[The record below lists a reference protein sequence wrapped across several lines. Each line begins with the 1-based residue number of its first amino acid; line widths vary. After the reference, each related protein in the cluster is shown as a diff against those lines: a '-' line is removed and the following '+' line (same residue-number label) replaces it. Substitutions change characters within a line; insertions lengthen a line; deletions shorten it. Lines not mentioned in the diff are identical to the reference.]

1 MNKSHKIDMTSGSIP
16 YKLLVFSLPII
27 FSGILQLLFNAADI
41 IVVGQFAGDEAL
53 AAVGSTG
60 SLVNLLTNLFIGLS
74 VGTNVVASH
83 FFGAK
88 NYNAL
93 KDTVH
98 TAMLVSFFC
107 GILLTLIGVTLAEQI
122 LRLMQAPEN
131 VLKLAA
137 RYLKIYFAGIT
148 SSMIYNFGS
157 ALLRAKGDTKRPLYI
172 LLISGMINVI
182 LNLLFVIF
190 FKMGVSGVAF
200 ATVIAQTAAAIFIT
214 AILKTENDEFKL
226 SFKLLKIDREI
237 FIRIMKIGIPAGLQG
252 TLFSFSNVIIQSSV
266 NTFGAI
272 TIAGNS
278 AAQNIE
284 GFVYTAMNGFA
295 QGTLTFTSQNVGAQ
309 KYDRVK
315 KLVLISEILVTAI
328 GLVLGFSVIL
338 FDVPVLKMYSK
349 NSMTIKTGADRLF
362 IICSTYFLCGM
373 MDVIGNIIRGFGHSV
388 LPMIVTLAGACGF
401 RILWIATFFQIPKF
415 HTPKTIYYSYPLSWL
430 ITFIVELICF
440 IIIFSKV
447 NAQQNCAK

>member
-1 MNKSHKIDMTSGSIP
+1 
-16 YKLLVFSLPII
+16 
-27 FSGILQLLFNAADI
+27 
-41 IVVGQFAGDEAL
+41 
-53 AAVGSTG
+53 
-60 SLVNLLTNLFIGLS
+60 
-74 VGTNVVASH
+74 
-83 FFGAK
+83 
-88 NYNAL
+88 
-93 KDTVH
+93 
-98 TAMLVSFFC
+98 MLVSFFC

>member
-1 MNKSHKIDMTSGSIP
+1 
-16 YKLLVFSLPII
+16 
-27 FSGILQLLFNAADI
+27 
-41 IVVGQFAGDEAL
+41 
-53 AAVGSTG
+53 
-60 SLVNLLTNLFIGLS
+60 
-74 VGTNVVASH
+74 
-83 FFGAK
+83 
-88 NYNAL
+88 
-93 KDTVH
+93 
-98 TAMLVSFFC
+98 
-107 GILLTLIGVTLAEQI
+107 
-122 LRLMQAPEN
+122 
-131 VLKLAA
+131 
-137 RYLKIYFAGIT
+137 
-148 SSMIYNFGS
+148 
-157 ALLRAKGDTKRPLYI
+157 
-172 LLISGMINVI
+172 
-182 LNLLFVIF
+182 
-190 FKMGVSGVAF
+190 MGVSGVAF